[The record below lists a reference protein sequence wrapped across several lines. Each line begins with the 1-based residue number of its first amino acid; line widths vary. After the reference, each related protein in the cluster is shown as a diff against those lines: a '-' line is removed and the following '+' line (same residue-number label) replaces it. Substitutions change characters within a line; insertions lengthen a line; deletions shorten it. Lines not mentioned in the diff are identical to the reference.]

1 MLEALNNKR
10 IYKEIFDKLVKEK
23 FDGIKE
29 LTYKIDHDDLI
40 YYFKNNTAKKT
51 FNVFDN
57 GIER

>member
-23 FDGIKE
+23 FDGIKK